1 MNKDPTE
8 NEFIALEIPESA
20 PFKEEQSGGLNF
32 IQSNYDFNN
41 TKSSDNS
48 NSSINFG
55 DMGKSAFVCFIHMR
69 NSKFF
74 QN

>member
-1 MNKDPTE
+1 MNIEPSE

-20 PFKEEQSGGLNF
+20 TFKEEQSGGLNF
-32 IQSNYDFNN
+32 IQSNYDFHN

-55 DMGKSAFVCFIHMR
+55 DIGI
-69 NSKFF
+69 FF
-74 QN
+74 